1 MSNRQSIEIS
11 KIHIGD
17 RLREVDPIE
26 AQKMALSFGERG
38 QLEDIII
45 RATSAGK
52 KPYTLVDGATRIAGA
67 ELRGDTTIYYRVEK
81 LNQEQ
86 ARLVEI
92 DANLM
97 RNELTALDR
106 AIFLAERK
114 RIYEALYPETKH
126 GGERGNQFIGGKSR
140 QNEKDFVLAFTDDV
154 AEQLGLGKRSVE
166 MAVQIANNLKPETI
180 KALRG
185 TPEAK
190 NASKLR
196 ALARMEPEKQVM
208 AVNIFKETKDLG
220 DAINQAE
227 GKNIKKA
234 PDAELK
240 FATLVTAWKQA
251 PKKSRQKFVDLVK
264 DELQQLLASEG

>member
-1 MSNRQSIEIS
+1 MSERQSIEIS

-114 RIYEALYPETKH
+114 RIYEALYPETKA
-126 GGERGNQFIGGKSR
+126 GGDRKSEAFENQNDK
-140 QNEKDFVLAFTDDV
+140 NDVLKFTDDV
-154 AEQLGLGKRSVE
+154 AEQVGLGKRQVE
-166 MAVQIANNLKPETI
+166 RAVQIANNLQLDTVKT
-180 KALRG
+180 LRG

-190 NASKLR
+190 NMSKLLK
-196 ALARMEPEKQVM
+196 LARMEPEKQVM